1 MEAVGILS
9 VIFVFIIVISAMGQS
24 YSLKKAQIKYG
35 SKEKDTKN
43 EEAEISRQEL
53 IRELDKLE
61 RRIDNMDV
69 IMKDRKQNG
78 N

>member
-9 VIFVFIIVISAMGQS
+9 IIFVFIIVISAMGQS
-24 YSLKKAQIKYG
+24 YSLKKAKIKYG
-35 SKEKDTKN
+35 DKEKNTKQD
-43 EEAEISRQEL
+43 EADVSRQEL

-61 RRIDNMDV
+61 KRIDNMDI

>member
-9 VIFVFIIVISAMGQS
+9 IIFVFIIVISAMGQS
-24 YSLKKAQIKYG
+24 YSLKKAKIKYG
-35 SKEKDTKN
+35 DKEKKTKQD
-43 EEAEISRQEL
+43 EADVSRQEL

-61 RRIDNMDV
+61 KRIDNMDI

>member
-1 MEAVGILS
+1 MEGVGILS
-9 VIFVFIIVISAMGQS
+9 VIFVFVIVIIAMGQS
-24 YSLKKAQIKYG
+24 YSLKKAQIKQG
-35 SKEKDTKN
+35 KRDKVNNTD
-43 EEAEISRQEL
+43 EAEVSRQEL

-61 RRIDNMDV
+61 KRIDNMEI

>member
-1 MEAVGILS
+1 MEAVGVLS
-9 VIFVFIIVISAMGQS
+9 VIFVFVIVVIAMGQS
-24 YSLKKAQIKYG
+24 FSLKKAQIKYG
-35 SKEKDTKN
+35 KKEKDTKD
-43 EEAEISRQEL
+43 EEAEISREEL

-61 RRIDNMDV
+61 KRIDNMDV